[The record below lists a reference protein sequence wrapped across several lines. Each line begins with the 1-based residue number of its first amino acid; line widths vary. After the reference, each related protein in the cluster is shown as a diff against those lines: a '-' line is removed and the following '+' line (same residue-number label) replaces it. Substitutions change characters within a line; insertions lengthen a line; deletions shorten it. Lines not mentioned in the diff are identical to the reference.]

1 MPSPGTLFEITNRT
15 VQGLLLLRPSADLNA
30 LIRGCLGRAQAQF
43 PEVSLIAFFFAS
55 NHFHLILSASSSA
68 AVSAFTGHL
77 ESNIARL
84 VNQLHGWR
92 GPLWER
98 RFRAIPILDDESAL
112 AKLRYLLSHGCKE
125 GLVMRPA
132 DWPGVSCLPALLE
145 GKALEGVWVDHTSL
159 HKKPR
164 QGASDDPASGEDGLR
179 PEEAY
184 IRYPIPLSPLPCWAD
199 LSEEERQAKV
209 RAMVEDIEAETRKKH
224 EDENTRPM
232 GVRRILAQHPHGRPK
247 EVKRT
252 RAPSCHAA
260 SAALRKGFRALYRA
274 FASAFREASD
284 RLRAGDRSAVFPEH
298 CFPPALAYQ
307 GAGPP

>member
-1 MPSPGTLFEITNRT
+1 VIRAAPEVPPEAGGINARSWPRTACAAAGRRCRSRGRPGSA
-15 VQGLLLLRPSADLNA
+15 PSAP
-30 LIRGCLGRAQAQF
+30 RCQ

-77 ESNIARL
+77 ESNVARL
-84 VNQLHGWR
+84 ANQLHGWR
-92 GPLWER
+92 GPLWEW
-98 RFRAIPILDDESAL
+98 RFPAIPILDDESAL

-125 GLVMRPA
+125 GL
-132 DWPGVSCLPALLE
+132 
-145 GKALEGVWVDHTSL
+145 K
-159 HKKPR
+159 
-164 QGASDDPASGEDGLR
+164 

-184 IRYPIPLSPLPCWAD
+184 IRYPIPLSPLPCWAE
-199 LSEEERQAKV
+199 LSEEERRAKV
-209 RAMVEDIEAETRKKH
+209 RAMVADIEAETRKKH
-224 EDENTRPM
+224 EDEGTRPM
-232 GVRRILAQHPHGRPK
+232 GVRRVLAQHPHARPK

-260 SAALRKGFRALYRA
+260 SAALRKGFRAVYRA
-274 FASAFREASD
+274 FASAFRVASD

-298 CFPPALAYQ
+298 CFPPALASQ